1 VIKQIIKDC
10 VKNTK
15 RDDMIGHLDIDDLA
29 TNVQKNIVHNAKF
42 RESLFEIVR
51 RDVDVEKIISF
62 LSS

>member
-1 VIKQIIKDC
+1 
-10 VKNTK
+10 
-15 RDDMIGHLDIDDLA
+15 MIGHLDIDDLA